1 MGLYIT
7 KVIRSCVVE
16 RTKLV
21 HEKSSINFVLYN
33 SSNSSGRKRSRE
45 ISGIEQHLAQ
55 LKRKQMEIDTSHK

>member
-1 MGLYIT
+1 M
-7 KVIRSCVVE
+7 VE